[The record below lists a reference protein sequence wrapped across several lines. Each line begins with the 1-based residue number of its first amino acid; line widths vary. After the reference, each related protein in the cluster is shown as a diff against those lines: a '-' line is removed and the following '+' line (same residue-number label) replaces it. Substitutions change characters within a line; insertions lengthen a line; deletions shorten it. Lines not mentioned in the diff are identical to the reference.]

1 MITEDRRAPGCP
13 VLFLSCSKSSPE
25 KEILKRRGKFKAVR
39 IWGLTGPHYIYR
51 EEERQTSWDSGDRL
65 PQCRDPS
72 PSHCSCHLIT
82 HRYSRGKEK
91 SFEGWKFF
99 LCWTI
104 TEWVLHLLDAT
115 KDHNFSTLVFVVV
128 SSGQVMIIIVILTG
142 VKIIFYSTPVAVILF
157 PALLQTSKVFNVLLY
172 PVKSCNLVQ
181 NSQVTW
187 NSTGTATINIK
198 KTWNDKV
205 FIWPS
210 WEILHCPG
218 LEPAD
223 RIRWGGKRREEEGE
237 EQKIN

>member
-72 PSHCSCHLIT
+72 PSHYSCHLKVGSFFYNFYVVPLLSEFFICLMQLKIT
-82 HRYSRGKEK
+82 TFNISFCGCLWSGHGHYSYR
-91 SFEGWKFF
+91 
-99 LCWTI
+99 
-104 TEWVLHLLDAT
+104 
-115 KDHNFSTLVFVVV
+115 N
-128 SSGQVMIIIVILTG
+128 ILTR

-218 LEPAD
+218 QSPAG
-223 RIRWGGKRREEEGE
+223 RIMWQGTGGSWGEL
-237 EQKIN
+237 